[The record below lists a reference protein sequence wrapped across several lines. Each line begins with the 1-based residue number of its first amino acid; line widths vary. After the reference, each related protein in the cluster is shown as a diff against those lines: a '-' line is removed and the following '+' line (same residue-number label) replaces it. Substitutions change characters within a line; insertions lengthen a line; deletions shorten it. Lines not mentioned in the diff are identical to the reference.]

1 MTKFHWSSVFSGS
14 LDLKHDKLH
23 KKSIR
28 ILSKMWNIIS
38 VTVLLTIFSL
48 VFSEDAF
55 LNETIH
61 IRVKR
66 GKYYSYPSRFY
77 RRPPNSYPVKGAF
90 SITPPPGYMMD
101 DDEPPYP
108 GRPHDP
114 RPKVSSSKRPSDGLR
129 DEDINN
135 IVKYLSKQDLDKLID
150 MASEKERFRENSV
163 ERRPYKRDET
173 RVIKDTDY
181 STQGFNLNG
190 PYKIYESDK
199 FNRNGPWAQESDSIP
214 INFKPQDEVYNGPFR
229 SQNTEEFRPK
239 PQEYDSKHNGPYA
252 PTDLLNYVE
261 DATQSKIV
269 YVNHDT
275 PNLQTEESM
284 QNKQISYLNAYIH
297 HEINDMPKVENGQG
311 EELLPKPV
319 NLREED
325 FDVSYTNN
333 VPTVVKPSYKVESFG
348 DLPLMS
354 NAYKLDTVSS
364 YKVPHYT
371 VSSERKSNVLNPIS
385 NLCLYSVTSSSKY
398 NPPPPPPPSSS
409 SNSSPPVP
417 LEPAPPISSAK
428 EQSDAHLKAIKIW
441 SHRSQGTAY
450 TLHND
455 GTLSLERQRPK
466 NKYGQ

>member
-1 MTKFHWSSVFSGS
+1 
-14 LDLKHDKLH
+14 
-23 KKSIR
+23 
-28 ILSKMWNIIS
+28 MWNIIS
-38 VTVLLTIFSL
+38 VTVLLTLFSL

-90 SITPPPGYMMD
+90 SITPPPGYIVD
-101 DDEPPYP
+101 DEEPPYP

-114 RPKVSSSKRPSDGLR
+114 RPKVSSKRPNDGLR
-129 DEDINN
+129 DEDTNN
-135 IVKYLSKQDLDKLID
+135 IIKYLSKQDLDKLID
-150 MASEKERFRENSV
+150 MASERERYRENSV
-163 ERRPYKRDET
+163 ERRPYKRDES
-173 RVIKDTDY
+173 RVKDTEYPTPGY
-181 STQGFNLNG
+181 SLNG

-199 FNRNGPWAQESDSIP
+199 FNRNGPLVQESDSIP
-214 INFKPQDEVYNGPFR
+214 INFKPQDEIYNGPFR

-239 PQEYDSKHNGPYA
+239 PQEYDSKYNGPYA

-275 PNLQTEESM
+275 ANLQTEESM
-284 QNKQISYLNAYIH
+284 QNKQMSYLNAYIH
-297 HEINDMPKVENGQG
+297 HEINDMPNLDNGQR

-325 FDVSYTNN
+325 FDISYTNN
-333 VPTVVKPSYKVESFG
+333 VPTVVRPSYKVESFG

-354 NAYKLDTVSS
+354 NAHKLDTVSS

-371 VSSERKSNVLNPIS
+371 VSSKRKLNVLNLIL
-385 NLCLYSVTSSSKY
+385 NLSKY
-398 NPPPPPPPSSS
+398 NPPPPPSSS
-409 SNSSPPVP
+409 SSYSSPSVP
-417 LEPAPPISSAK
+417 LEPAPPISAAK

-441 SHRSQGTAY
+441 AHRSQGTAY

-466 NKYGQ
+466 TKYGQ

>member
-1 MTKFHWSSVFSGS
+1 
-14 LDLKHDKLH
+14 
-23 KKSIR
+23 
-28 ILSKMWNIIS
+28 MWNIIS
-38 VTVLLTIFSL
+38 VTVLLTIFSS

-55 LNETIH
+55 LNESIH

-77 RRPPNSYPVKGAF
+77 RPPPNSYPVKGTF
-90 SITPPPGYMMD
+90 SITPPPGYMTI

-114 RPKVSSSKRPSDGLR
+114 RPKVSSIKRPNDGLR
-129 DEDINN
+129 DDDINN
-135 IVKYLSKQDLDKLID
+135 LVKYLSKQDLDKLID
-150 MASEKERFRENSV
+150 IASEKERFRENSV
-163 ERRPYKRDET
+163 ERRPYKRDES
-173 RVIKDTDY
+173 RVKDTEY
-181 STQGFNLNG
+181 PTPGFSLNG

-199 FNRNGPWAQESDSIP
+199 FNKNGPWLQESDSIP
-214 INFKPQDEVYNGPFR
+214 INFKPHDEVYNEPFR
-229 SQNTEEFRPK
+229 SQNNEEFRPK
-239 PQEYDSKHNGPYA
+239 PQEYDKYNGPYA
-252 PTDLLNYVE
+252 PTSVLNYVE
-261 DATQSKIV
+261 DATQSKVV

-275 PNLQTEESM
+275 PNFQTDESM

-297 HEINDMPKVENGQG
+297 HEINDMPKQEDNGHR

-325 FDVSYTNN
+325 FDISYTNN
-333 VPTVVKPSYKVESFG
+333 VPTVVRPSYKVESFG

-354 NAYKLDTVSS
+354 NAHKLDTVSS

-371 VSSERKSNVLNPIS
+371 VSSERKLNVLNLIS
-385 NLCLYSVTSSSKY
+385 NFSYITVTSSSKY
-398 NPPPPPPPSSS
+398 SPPPPPPPSSS
-409 SNSSPPVP
+409 YSSPSVP
-417 LEPAPPISSAK
+417 LEPAPPISAAK

-441 SHRSQGTAY
+441 THRSQGAAY

-466 NKYGQ
+466 TKYGQ

>member
-1 MTKFHWSSVFSGS
+1 
-14 LDLKHDKLH
+14 
-23 KKSIR
+23 
-28 ILSKMWNIIS
+28 MWNIIS
-38 VTVLLTIFSL
+38 VTVLLTILSS

-114 RPKVSSSKRPSDGLR
+114 RPKVSSSKRPNDGLR

-150 MASEKERFRENSV
+150 VASEKERFRENIV
-163 ERRPYKRDET
+163 ERRPYKRDES

-181 STQGFNLNG
+181 STPGFSLNG

-199 FNRNGPWAQESDSIP
+199 FNRNGPWVQESDSIP
-214 INFKPQDEVYNGPFR
+214 LHFKPQDEVYNGPFK
-229 SQNTEEFRPK
+229 SQNTEEFRSK
-239 PQEYDSKHNGPYA
+239 PQEYDSKYNGPYA
-252 PTDLLNYVE
+252 PTDLLNYAE

-269 YVNHDT
+269 YVNDDT
-275 PNLQTEESM
+275 ANLQTEESM

-297 HEINDMPKVENGQG
+297 HEINDMPKQVDNGQR

-325 FDVSYTNN
+325 FDISYTNN
-333 VPTVVKPSYKVESFG
+333 VPTVVRPSYKVENFG

-354 NAYKLDTVSS
+354 NAHKLDTVSS

-371 VSSERKSNVLNPIS
+371 VTSN
-385 NLCLYSVTSSSKY
+385 TKY
-398 NPPPPPPPSSS
+398 QPPPPPPSSLS
-409 SNSSPPVP
+409 SSYSLPSVP
-417 LEPAPPISSAK
+417 LEPAPPISAAK

-441 SHRSQGTAY
+441 THRSRGTAY

-466 NKYGQ
+466 TKYGQ

>member
-1 MTKFHWSSVFSGS
+1 MC
-14 LDLKHDKLH
+14 
-23 KKSIR
+23 
-28 ILSKMWNIIS
+28 NIIS
-38 VTVLLTIFSL
+38 VTVLITLFSA

-77 RRPPNSYPVKGAF
+77 RRPPNIYPVKGAF

-101 DDEPPYP
+101 DDEPYP
-108 GRPHDP
+108 GRPYDP
-114 RPKVSSSKRPSDGLR
+114 RPKVSKRPNDGLR

-150 MASEKERFRENSV
+150 MASDKERYRENSV
-163 ERRPYKRDET
+163 ERRPYKRDES
-173 RVIKDTDY
+173 RVKETEHPT
-181 STQGFNLNG
+181 SGFSFNG

-199 FNRNGPWAQESDSIP
+199 YNSNGPWVESESIP
-214 INFKPQDEVYNGPFR
+214 VHFKPQDDVYNGPIR

-239 PQEYDSKHNGPYA
+239 PQENYNKYNGPYA

-269 YVNHDT
+269 YINHET
-275 PNLQTEESM
+275 PNMSTEESM

-297 HEINDMPKVENGQG
+297 HEINGMPKQDIQR

-325 FDVSYTNN
+325 FDISYTNN
-333 VPTVVKPSYKVESFG
+333 VPTVVRPGYKVENFG

-354 NAYKLDTVSS
+354 NAHKLDTVSS

-371 VSSERKSNVLNPIS
+371 V
-385 NLCLYSVTSSSKY
+385 TSSSKY
-398 NPPPPPPPSSS
+398 SPPPPPPSSS
-409 SNSSPPVP
+409 SSSSSLSSSSYSSPSVP
-417 LEPAPPISSAK
+417 LEPAAPISAAK
-428 EQSDAHLKAIKIW
+428 EQSDAHLKAVKIW
-441 SHRSQGTAY
+441 THRSQGTAY
-450 TLHND
+450 TLHSD
-455 GTLSLERQRPK
+455 GTLSLERQK
-466 NKYGQ
+466 SKTKYGQ